1 MLLFLLF
8 CRPLTSL
15 NMVCSLSDMQEKTKD
30 DVHPESTGSGE
41 GHEVDTHGKE
51 AGKKEGHVEDKES
64 SLWSGPAPVVDE
76 TTR

>member
-1 MLLFLLF
+1 
-8 CRPLTSL
+8 
-15 NMVCSLSDMQEKTKD
+15 MQEKTKD